1 MLSCLLRFYLEKV
14 KKVNYKF
21 NLSLFLLTVGLWSLV
36 WVYLCY
42 VSVGEKR
49 ILIALDE
56 DCNTFQDKFYN

>member
-1 MLSCLLRFYLEKV
+1 LPLRFYLEKV
-14 KKVNYKF
+14 KKWIT
-21 NLSLFLLTVGLWSLV
+21 SLIYPFLINSRLVVSSL
-36 WVYLCY
+36 VYLCY

>member
-1 MLSCLLRFYLEKV
+1 VVS
-14 KKVNYKF
+14 
-21 NLSLFLLTVGLWSLV
+21 SL
-36 WVYLCY
+36 VYLCY